1 MAQPERIL
9 ADDLIQFLARRS
21 APFLN
26 QSLVASEG
34 AKPVSRRGLGGG
46 DAEVGKQVAY
56 RAESQHGVS
65 RADRGALHEMQMT
78 VDETGR
84 DDSSRQADQTRART
98 DERLEIGKVTERD
111 DLPSRDSDGI
121 AFGMPEDFALVQYEV
136 NFIER
141 HQRTLRVFSARH
153 VQPTLPHRRRSIRV
167 RPGPPCYT
175 APRFRTF
182 HTCIACPTC

>member
-46 DAEVGKQVAY
+46 DAEVGKQVTY

-65 RADRGALHEMQMT
+65 RANRGALHKMQMT

-98 DERLEIGKVTERD
+98 DERLEIRKVTERD

-121 AFGMPEDFALVQYEV
+121 AFGMPEDFALMQNEV

-141 HQRTLRVFSARH
+141 HQRTLRVSPPATSNRH
-153 VQPTLPHRRRSIRV
+153 SPHCRRRCALS
-167 RPGPPCYT
+167 
-175 APRFRTF
+175 
-182 HTCIACPTC
+182 